1 MTRSLPLL
9 ILTGMA
15 AEIASII
22 WVGSALGVLPTLL
35 LLFGGGIL
43 GISLIKSAGTGIA
56 AALRSP
62 VQASS
67 LQADAAGKAMARVF
81 SGLFFLIPGFLSDLA
96 GLLLLL
102 PPAARWLQSKVA
114 VQGFS
119 TSGPAP
125 RRYET
130 VIEAEA
136 IEIMAEVEPP
146 RPPEGHGGQSRRD
159 G

>member
-1 MTRSLPLL
+1 MLRALPLL
-9 ILTGMA
+9 ILAGLA

-22 WVGSALGVLPTLL
+22 WVGSAIGVLPALL

-43 GISLIKSAGTGIA
+43 GISLLKSAGLGIA

-67 LQADAAGKAMARVF
+67 LQKDAAGKAMARVL
-81 SGLFFLIPGFLSDLA
+81 SGILFLIPGFLSDVA

-102 PPAARWLQSKVA
+102 PPVARWLQSKVA

-119 TSGPAP
+119 AQGFQQPEY
-125 RRYET
+125 RRHAT
-130 VIEAEA
+130 VIDAEA
-136 IEIMAEVEPP
+136 VEITAEVEAPP
-146 RPPEGHGGQSRRD
+146 RPGNTP
-159 G
+159 